1 MGQIAN
7 SRSRSS
13 AALCESANRATAS
26 PSEGCSATSAAISS
40 AREAAVEQSP
50 LPATMGLKARPK
62 AQPATPTRMITGA
75 QIKAARL
82 LLGWGPSKLAQ
93 RAKLPSAVIHRA
105 ESVDGE
111 PPITL
116 YQAALIRNGAG
127 AVRCRV
133 HVRRLAGSEAERE
146 VTPLEP
152 RCASPPHC
160 AQLAGR
166 IDTVPMLM
174 PGREASRA
182 ADS

>member
-62 AQPATPTRMITGA
+62 AQPAATPTRMTTGA

-93 RAKLPSAVIHRA
+93 RAKLPSAIIHRA
-105 ESVDGE
+105 
-111 PPITL
+111 
-116 YQAALIRNGAG
+116 
-127 AVRCRV
+127 
-133 HVRRLAGSEAERE
+133 
-146 VTPLEP
+146 
-152 RCASPPHC
+152 
-160 AQLAGR
+160 
-166 IDTVPMLM
+166 
-174 PGREASRA
+174 RA
-182 ADS
+182 AHQHGRARSNSTLAPESLRQVG

>member
-93 RAKLPSAVIHRA
+93 RAKLPSAIIHR
-105 ESVDGE
+105 V
-111 PPITL
+111 
-116 YQAALIRNGAG
+116 
-127 AVRCRV
+127 
-133 HVRRLAGSEAERE
+133 
-146 VTPLEP
+146 
-152 RCASPPHC
+152 
-160 AQLAGR
+160 
-166 IDTVPMLM
+166 
-174 PGREASRA
+174 RA
-182 ADS
+182 AHQHGRARSNSTLAPESLRQVGAPPAPEPARRGLVPVNRPAAAQSYPGGRDG